1 MRALLVAI
9 LTVILVNQAGAQ
21 EVDLRAALKVPK
33 ITVRHSEALPFRIAV
48 ALNDSAAAIS
58 GKPPYSSVVMIVE
71 KDGRITVPAIH
82 QSATS
87 NMMVLDH
94 KQVRG
99 LVAYGLS
106 RVVTNNLFPSFVISE
121 NDKKAP
127 PFFVPTQPAALDAH
141 ELIYPTRRGNA
152 FLYYV
157 PREYDDGR

>member
-1 MRALLVAI
+1 MPRSHAEARMRALLVAI

-33 ITVRHSEALPFRIAV
+33 ITVRHSEALPFRIAI

-58 GKPPYSSVVMIVE
+58 SKPPYSAIVMIVE

-82 QSATS
+82 QSATAT
-87 NMMVLDH
+87 MMVLDH

-121 NDKKAP
+121 NDKKA
-127 PFFVPTQPAALDAH
+127 
-141 ELIYPTRRGNA
+141 
-152 FLYYV
+152 
-157 PREYDDGR
+157 

>member
-9 LTVILVNQAGAQ
+9 LTVFLAIQADAQ
-21 EVDLRAALKVPK
+21 EVDLRASLKVPK
-33 ITVRHSEALPFRIAV
+33 ITVRHSETLPFRIAI

-82 QSATS
+82 QLATAT
-87 NMMVLDH
+87 MMVLDH

-106 RVVTNNLFPSFVISE
+106 R
-121 NDKKAP
+121 
-127 PFFVPTQPAALDAH
+127 ALPIFD
-141 ELIYPTRRGNA
+141 
-152 FLYYV
+152 
-157 PREYDDGR
+157 